1 MATQGLSKHLPKRAS
16 TDHRSHVTRQRSRN
30 ARELQRE
37 VNKTEQAK
45 RVTNN
50 ITRGFTG
57 KQLDDAYRKY
67 AKMHGISYRELKR
80 NAGFENN
87 FTIALE
93 TGLI

>member
-16 TDHRSHVTRQRSRN
+16 KDHRSHITRQRSRN

-37 VNKTEQAK
+37 VNKKDMAK
-45 RVTNN
+45 RVAQN

-67 AKMHGISYRELKR
+67 ARMHNISYRELKR
-80 NAGFENN
+80 TGEVNN
-87 FTIALE
+87 FTVAVE